1 MDAKKG
7 RKRKGKSN
15 SLDLNQLTK
24 GQKKHL
30 KEYGELHPVDL
41 G

>member
-7 RKRKGKSN
+7 RKRKGKSKYF
-15 SLDLNQLTK
+15 DLNRLSK
-24 GQKKHL
+24 GQKNHL

-41 G
+41 Q